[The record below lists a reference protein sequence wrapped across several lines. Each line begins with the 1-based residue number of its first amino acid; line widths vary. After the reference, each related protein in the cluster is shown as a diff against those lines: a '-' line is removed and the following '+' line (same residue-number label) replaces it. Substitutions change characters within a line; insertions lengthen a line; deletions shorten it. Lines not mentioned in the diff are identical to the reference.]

1 VLHADS
7 KQTAILS
14 LLLTLLLGA
23 PLLTLILILFG
34 APMST
39 HIPHTFLCAAH
50 IALLSAFPLIY
61 VRGVDAH
68 SWRGVVAL
76 MLPVDEVFGAAVGTL
91 FGAWIGAV
99 PIPLD
104 W

>member
-1 VLHADS
+1 MLQTDS
-7 KQTAILS
+7 NQTAILS

-23 PLLTLILILFG
+23 PLVTLLLILFG

-39 HIPHTFLCAAH
+39 HVPHTFLCAAH

-61 VRGVDAH
+61 VHGVDTH
-68 SWRGVVAL
+68 SWRSVAAL
-76 MLPVDEVFGAAVGTL
+76 MLPADEVFGAAVGTL